1 MQDTQRQFRPD
12 QPATYRIEIEGKLC
26 QRCEGWFD
34 DMDIVVRSGDDG
46 STITTLTGTVSDQA
60 ALHGLL
66 GSIRDLGLLLLSVQR
81 VEDQEPEA

>member
-26 QRCEGWFD
+26 ERCASWFD
-34 DMDIVVRSGDDG
+34 DMDVAVRIDEDG
-46 STITTLTGTVSDQA
+46 STITTLTGVVSDQA

-66 GSIRDLGLLLLSVQR
+66 GSIRDLGLLLLSVRR
-81 VEDQEPEA
+81 VEDQKPEA